1 MTCLRRNL
9 SAVSFSILFLNPS
22 SMSSS
27 ANILSHY
34 PAGARWYHLRR
45 VFHNWSDPDCRR
57 VLSQTKAAFTPGFST
72 LLIQENVLP
81 NQGCPKRG
89 ALGDIAMMQHTGM
102 ERNEDQ
108 WRQLLSSAG
117 FEIVR
122 IWRAE
127 LGTTAIIEADL
138 QDEDALCATNG
149 SAAQAHGHA
158 RQTEASAGPKNGSEA
173 ATDAF
178 AVTPNRT
185 AASTNGAAITTDKPD
200 ETHSLPITVNDAAG
214 IQVV

>member
-1 MTCLRRNL
+1 L
-9 SAVSFSILFLNPS
+9 
-22 SMSSS
+22 
-27 ANILSHY
+27 
-34 PAGARWYHLRR
+34 
-45 VFHNWSDPDCRR
+45 HNWSDPDCRR
-57 VLSQTKAAFTPGFST
+57 ILAQTKAAFTPAFST

-102 ERNEDQ
+102 ERNNDQ

-138 QDEDALCATNG
+138 KEAAVAGATNG
-149 SAAQAHGHA
+149 SVTQADGDA
-158 RQTEASAGPKNGSEA
+158 LAIDAYAGLNKEAVAA
-173 ATDAF
+173 ATGF
-178 AVTPNRT
+178 AVTPN
-185 AASTNGAAITTDKPD
+185 GPAITN
-200 ETHSLPITVNDAAG
+200 HC
-214 IQVV
+214 